1 MYLYLSNNFDYSTE
15 YDDEDIEYEEDV
27 IDSFAESK
35 LGLDDIEDKEKM
47 EKLGMDEWIRLDF
60 YFSRPR
66 MNSFPLPVSGLPPCP
81 PQINFNSSG

>member
-47 EKLGMDEWIRLDF
+47 EKLGMDE
-60 YFSRPR
+60 
-66 MNSFPLPVSGLPPCP
+66 
-81 PQINFNSSG
+81 